1 MTIRETSSARSNKQS
16 PSFSVRAAFEHLF
29 VQEKEPL
36 YILLILGAI
45 TLSGFVLRVLV
56 INRPIA
62 YDEAYTFINFASRP
76 FKHILADY
84 SAPNNHI
91 LHTILVGIASR
102 LFGGEPWA
110 VRLPAFLAGTLTAP
124 VMYLVARR
132 FFSRP
137 QALGAAALM
146 AVTPVL
152 IDYSVN
158 GRGYT
163 MLFLLALLLTNF
175 AAILVTRQSKT
186 ALIAYG
192 LTAALGFYTI
202 PIFLY
207 PMAGVSL
214 WVALT
219 YLVDK
224 DPWRER
230 LRRLAVFLGVCIL
243 AGLLTLIL
251 YSPVIIFGSGLSS
264 MIGNEFVESADWT
277 SFVANL
283 SSRLINVWSKWMIG
297 FSSTVEYILLGGFSL
312 SLLFYRRVSNQ
323 KLPLQVPLI
332 LALAILLVVQRVTP
346 TPRIWL
352 YLEMFYLMF
361 AAAGLVWLVD
371 WSVGRI
377 VAAPLAE
384 RMVSFI
390 LLLMFTVISV
400 NALIAQQQFLAKA
413 DNHSAEEY
421 AANYLA
427 DHLQPEDTLIAT
439 SPVDIETAY
448 YLHLRG
454 IPFDRFYKR
463 DHPVKIQNAMLLVRK
478 NSKYTTPEDVV
489 NFFKLDDELD
499 VSAADLVFEYANVQ
513 VYSIPAK

>member
-1 MTIRETSSARSNKQS
+1 
-16 PSFSVRAAFEHLF
+16 
-29 VQEKEPL
+29 
-36 YILLILGAI
+36 
-45 TLSGFVLRVLV
+45 
-56 INRPIA
+56 
-62 YDEAYTFINFASRP
+62 
-76 FKHILADY
+76 
-84 SAPNNHI
+84 
-91 LHTILVGIASR
+91 
-102 LFGGEPWA
+102 
-110 VRLPAFLAGTLTAP
+110 
-124 VMYLVARR
+124 
-132 FFSRP
+132 
-137 QALGAAALM
+137 
-146 AVTPVL
+146 
-152 IDYSVN
+152 
-158 GRGYT
+158 
-163 MLFLLALLLTNF
+163 
-175 AAILVTRQSKT
+175 
-186 ALIAYG
+186 
-192 LTAALGFYTI
+192 
-202 PIFLY
+202 
-207 PMAGVSL
+207 MAGVSL
-214 WVALT
+214 WVVLT

-224 DPWRER
+224 EPWRER
-230 LRRLAVFLGVCIL
+230 LRRLVVFLGVCIL

-264 MIGNEFVESADWT
+264 LIGNEFVESLDWQ
-277 SFVANL
+277 SFWANL
-283 SSRLINVWSKWMIG
+283 GPRLINVWSKWMIG

-390 LLLMFTVISV
+390 LFLMFTVISV